1 MNHTRGQTAWPN
13 CMARLHMAIPLKK
26 KVARLFLDHG
36 GNRAIHQRRPGGDLE
51 EISRGRDDS
60 VVARQAKMLV
70 KWVDAAIGRREAVVT
85 LEAEDISSSVVA
97 ATALA
102 SSLIRRVSFSK
113 PAL

>member
-1 MNHTRGQTAWPN
+1 M
-13 CMARLHMAIPLKK
+13 
-26 KVARLFLDHG
+26 
-36 GNRAIHQRRPGGDLE
+36 
-51 EISRGRDDS
+51 
-60 VVARQAKMLV
+60 VARQAKMLV